1 MDAVSDTDPDQ
12 MRRKRRLHAAVRE
25 SLRDMSIQLSLLN
38 HYVGGRLGLKGTDLE
53 CFALIEAHAPVT
65 PSELA
70 RLSGLHPATMTGILD
85 RLERGGWI
93 ARDRDS
99 VDRRGVKIR
108 PLETRVADVTRLYS
122 GMAVAMDE
130 ICAEYDEGELARML
144 EFLRRATDAGRG
156 VVADMAER
164 GASA

>member
-1 MDAVSDTDPDQ
+1 MDSVSDGDPGRS
-12 MRRKRRLHAAVRE
+12 RRKRRLHADVRE

-38 HYVGGRLGLKGTDLE
+38 HHVGGQLGLKGTDLE

-70 RLSGLHPATMTGILD
+70 RLSGLHPATMTGVLD

-108 PLETRVADVTRLYS
+108 PLETGVADVARLYS

-130 ICAEYDEGELARML
+130 ICADYDEHELARVL
-144 EFLRRATDAGRG
+144 EFLRRATEAGRG
-156 VVADMAER
+156 VVAGMTER
-164 GASA
+164 GAGA